1 MELEPL
7 LPRRDIH
14 GSPCQLCP
22 PTLTSG
28 NSSLGSSF
36 LRFGGSVGGT
46 LGVSLSVA
54 ILGVLRGPWV
64 THLSIVLYFLKVAMA
79 L

>member
-1 MELEPL
+1 M
-7 LPRRDIH
+7 
-14 GSPCQLCP
+14 
-22 PTLTSG
+22 
-28 NSSLGSSF
+28 
-36 LRFGGSVGGT
+36 GGT